1 MFMKVKVDPELCIAC
16 GACVSLVPEV
26 YDWDDDGKAQAIDEE
41 VSAEI
46 EDEVREALESCPT
59 EAIEEI

>member
-16 GACVSLVPEV
+16 GSCVSLVPEV

-41 VSAEI
+41 VSTDL